1 MLLLSCYE
9 YSQIV
14 VDNLHARVI
23 CCVADW
29 ELGTSQPELAMM
41 S

>member
-1 MLLLSCYE
+1 MLLLSCYK
-9 YSQIV
+9 YSQIL
-14 VDNLHARVI
+14 VDNLHARVL
-23 CCVADW
+23 CLVANW